1 MPTARRQSGSVSL
14 AANALGRAWSLVA
27 NVIMFPIYL
36 RLLGE
41 ESFGIVAMLTAVTAI
56 VALFDFGL
64 TPVLARELHHQG
76 RDAGFRRDLLRSAES
91 VLLLVVLIV
100 GLIAWALSDGALAAL
115 VKSDA
120 ARSPEIASALRGVF
134 LVAAAQLAFTFYV
147 NAISGIEAQVHSNL
161 LSVGAS
167 LVRSVG
173 VVLPLLYWP
182 TIDTFLLWQLGAS
195 VLGVLLSRHV
205 LYTLLPRPGEEHRA
219 RVSLRQLGDYLPA
232 AGASFLLALAATLN
246 MNLDKILV
254 GTFEGLRSIG
264 EYSIAATFAQ
274 LIFVASVPISM
285 TVTPRMVRAVTS
297 HDGPAFDELLAIA
310 RSAIGLLAAM
320 LLVFGAWHGPAVIE
334 QWSAGGVQAAQVRPF
349 MMWLLIGSACLAL
362 SAIYHCVAM
371 AHLDFSFGRPYALS
385 TLLSVPVYALAIQAA
400 GVAGAAVAWGSVQVC
415 VMVAYIAWV
424 GRRRLPQGALHAFP
438 WLGLG
443 AGASAAALAISALT
457 LAIGSQGYGGV
468 RLGLLILAELALAAV
483 IAAALLAFVCRRFEV
498 DDPLARRIDLRLRR
512 LLHP

>member
-27 NVIMFPIYL
+27 NVIMFPVYL

-64 TPVLARELHHQG
+64 SPVLARELHHQG

-100 GLIAWALSDGALAAL
+100 GLIVWFMPDGPLAAL
-115 VKSDA
+115 VKGDA
-120 ARSPEIASALRGVF
+120 ARSVGIASALRGVF
-134 LVAAAQLAFTFYV
+134 LVAAAQLMFTFYV
-147 NAISGIEAQVHSNL
+147 NAISGIEAQVQSNMM
-161 LSVGAS
+161 SVGAS

-182 TIDTFLLWQLGAS
+182 TIDAFLLWQLGAS

-205 LYTLLPRPGEEHRA
+205 LYSLLPRPGGDHRA
-219 RVSLRQLGDYLPA
+219 RASLRQLGSYLPA

-254 GTFEGLRSIG
+254 GKFEGLRSIG
-264 EYSIAATFAQ
+264 EYSITATFAQ
-274 LIFVASVPISM
+274 LIFVASVPISL

-297 HDGPAFDELLAIA
+297 NDGPAFDELLAIA
-310 RSAIGLLAAM
+310 RSAIGLLASI

-334 QWSAGGVQAAQVRPF
+334 HWSAGSVQAAQIQHYMV
-349 MMWLLIGSACLAL
+349 WLLIGSACLAL
-362 SAIYHCVAM
+362 SSIYHCVAM
-371 AHLDFSFGRPYALS
+371 AHMDFSFGRPYAVS
-385 TLLSVPVYALAIQAA
+385 TLLSVPIYGLAIGAG
-400 GVAGAAVAWGSVQVC
+400 GVAGAATAWGSVQVC

-424 GRRRLPQGALHAFP
+424 GRRHLPLGALSAFP

-443 AGASAAALAISALT
+443 AGALAAALAITMMT
-457 LAIGSQGYGGV
+457 LAVGSQGLGGL
-468 RLGLLILAELALAAV
+468 RLSLLILAELALTAV
-483 IAAALLAFVCRRFEV
+483 IAAALLALVWRKLGVE
-498 DDPLARRIDLRLRR
+498 DPLARRIDLRLRR
-512 LLHP
+512 LLPP